1 MYFREIERCSRQ
13 KAEGSSSWLSAREIM
28 YRPNCYCENHHRAIA
43 RMEFFLY
50 ITFIDFVKAFDSLDR
65 DSLWKLMRH
74 YGIPEKFMAITKNTY
89 EGMSCK
95 VLHEGT
101 LTDKIKVKTGMR
113 QGCLLSPFLF
123 LLAVDWIMK
132 ESTEGRRNGIQ

>member
-1 MYFREIERCSRQ
+1 
-13 KAEGSSSWLSAREIM
+13 
-28 YRPNCYCENHHRAIA
+28 
-43 RMEFFLY
+43 ME
-50 ITFIDFVKAFDSLDR
+50 
-65 DSLWKLMRH
+65 LMRY
-74 YGIPEKFMAITKNTY
+74 YGIPEKFIAIIKNTC

-101 LTDKIKVKTGMR
+101 LTHKIKVKTGVR

-132 ESTEGRRNGIQ
+132 ESTEGRGNGIQWTLWKQLDDLDFADDIA

>member
-1 MYFREIERCSRQ
+1 
-13 KAEGSSSWLSAREIM
+13 M
-28 YRPNCYCENHHRAIA
+28 YRPKCYSENHYRAIT

-74 YGIPEKFMAITKNTY
+74 YGTPEKFVAITKNTY
-89 EGMSCK
+89 DEMSCK
-95 VLHEGT
+95 ILLEGT
-101 LTDKIKVKTGMR
+101 LTDKIEVKTGVR

-123 LLAVDWIMK
+123 Y
-132 ESTEGRRNGIQ
+132 